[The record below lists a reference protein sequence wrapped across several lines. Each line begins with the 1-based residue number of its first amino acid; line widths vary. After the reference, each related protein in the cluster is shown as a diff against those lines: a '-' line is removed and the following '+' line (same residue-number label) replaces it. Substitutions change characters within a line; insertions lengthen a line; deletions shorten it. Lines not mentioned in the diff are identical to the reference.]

1 MPVIL
6 CSGSLESDS
15 RGTCS
20 SVSFGAPPRSPTDG
34 TGAKLRTA
42 GRGARLL
49 SADTHASDATHS
61 ATSTVS
67 AAVFIKRINYLSP
80 VRGSFRRWHRFLTSE
95 IFDSRVMAEEEQPG
109 AAGGSATDTPAP
121 SGAQQPGAEAPHA
134 SAASRADEADQQA
147 SESMAAGGKDAE
159 GAEPGGQGTSNS
171 GEGEGVEARALS
183 VGICA
188 RVRQCA
194 HACSACTQAVE
205 RVRPN
210 QVAH

>member
-67 AAVFIKRINYLSP
+67 AAVFIKRIILESSSWVFSP
-80 VRGSFRRWHRFLTSE
+80 LAQ
-95 IFDSRVMAEEEQPG
+95 IFD
-109 AAGGSATDTPAP
+109 
-121 SGAQQPGAEAPHA
+121 
-134 SAASRADEADQQA
+134 
-147 SESMAAGGKDAE
+147 
-159 GAEPGGQGTSNS
+159 
-171 GEGEGVEARALS
+171 L
-183 VGICA
+183 
-188 RVRQCA
+188 
-194 HACSACTQAVE
+194 
-205 RVRPN
+205 
-210 QVAH
+210 